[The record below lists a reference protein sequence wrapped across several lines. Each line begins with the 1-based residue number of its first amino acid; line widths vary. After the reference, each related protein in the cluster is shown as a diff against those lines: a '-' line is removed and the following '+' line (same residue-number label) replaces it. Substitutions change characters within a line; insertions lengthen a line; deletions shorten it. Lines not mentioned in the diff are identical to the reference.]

1 MRSRIG
7 KRFRTRPR
15 LGKGTIAAF
24 SLEALIAGFYV
35 VITRSL
41 APVFFAVTGM
51 TLSKIIEINIVAYL
65 AALAVVLA
73 VYNARRFLVLGRAKA
88 KLLAF
93 HGLERVA
100 WGAIPIAASISPQLL
115 YIDYTVAV
123 CLTVPTGVLMNA
135 AMLSGLSEAE
145 AKKLFAY
152 RSALGAVSS
161 ILGQVVMI
169 LVLAFLPG
177 ISKYLYLYLLAMGVG
192 LCATVALGLAKIP
205 VVLTSERKEETPESP
220 EVIKASTA
228 FLFLTVLLASNA
240 IIGTIWGPY
249 LIKELH
255 AAEYIAIATGFV
267 YTVTSIAAS
276 MFWSSKP
283 YTLYRLAI
291 ASVAAVPILIALL
304 KLPLAHLA
312 IASLYA
318 FTNTGANFLASFVFA
333 DVAKRIDVFKAS
345 TMLTGAWCLSQVVG
359 LGAAYLAIPMG
370 STAVFMVSALFI
382 GIAAA
387 IAFITIP
394 EVAVVPEYLTIAYA
408 RQLYHLSLASYSF
421 MMFTIRSYIILT
433 LKLLGLALVLLLLYA
448 VFRVALYLT
457 TLRIP

>member
-1 MRSRIG
+1 ML
-7 KRFRTRPR
+7 RTRPR
-15 LGKGTIAAF
+15 LGKGTVAAF

-51 TLSKIIEINIVAYL
+51 TLSKIMEINIVAYL
-65 AALAVVLA
+65 AALAVVLV
-73 VYNARRFLVLGRAKA
+73 VYDARRFLALGRAKA
-88 KLLAF
+88 KLLVF

-100 WGAIPIAASISPQLL
+100 WGMIPISASISPQLL
-115 YIDYTVAV
+115 YAVYTAAV

-161 ILGQVVMI
+161 ILGQIVMI
-169 LVLAFLPG
+169 IVLAFLPG
-177 ISKYLYLYLLAMGVG
+177 ISKYLYLYLLAMGIG
-192 LCATVALGLAKIP
+192 LGATIALSLAKIP
-205 VVLTSERKEETPESP
+205 TVLTSERKEEASESP

-228 FLFLTVLLASNA
+228 FLFLTVLLASSA

-249 LIKELH
+249 LIRELH
-255 AAEYIAIATGFV
+255 AADYIAVATGFV

-283 YTLYRLAI
+283 YTLYRTAI
-291 ASVAAVPILIALL
+291 ASVAAVPILIAVLR
-304 KLPLAHLA
+304 LPIAHLA

-333 DVAKRIDVFKAS
+333 DIAKRIDVFRAS
-345 TMLTGAWCLSQVVG
+345 TMLTAAWCLSQVVG
-359 LGAAYLAIPMG
+359 LSVAYLAIPMG
-370 STAVFMVSALFI
+370 SIAVFIVAALFI
-382 GIAAA
+382 GMATA

-394 EVAVVPEYLTIAYA
+394 EVAVVPEHLTAAYA
-408 RQLYHLSLASYSF
+408 RQLYHLSVASYSF
-421 MMFTIRSYIILT
+421 VMFTIKSYLVLT
-433 LKLLGLALVLLLLYA
+433 LKLLGLALVILLLYA
-448 VFRVALYLT
+448 VFRIALYLT
-457 TLRIP
+457 TLKIP